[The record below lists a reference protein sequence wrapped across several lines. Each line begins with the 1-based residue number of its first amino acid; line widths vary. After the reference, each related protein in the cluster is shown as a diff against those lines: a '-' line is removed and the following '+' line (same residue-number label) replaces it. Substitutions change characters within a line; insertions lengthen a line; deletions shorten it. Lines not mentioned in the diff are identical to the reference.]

1 MPSHARGRGGRGR
14 GRGRGGRRNAGG
26 DRPRRPK
33 DEWGVEAEGQ
43 GSSDDLTCDLMTLF
57 TSNCSFQQH
66 HAAQEKDKIR
76 YAAVMAV
83 LEKNGVEFPQG
94 SRIRALAAAWARHD
108 HTLANTFLQ
117 DSSKFGLVKILKALT
132 LLDSGRKVRECEKK
146 LKRLELQPGKTKKK
160 TTGKVKSNKDS
171 FSAIKPP
178 LGSMSG
184 ALARHI
190 RRWVSR
196 LTADQLEFYA
206 LFFPPEPWKRLADLC
221 HFNPKKDFKLPWFLP
236 YCFGGEAPAG
246 SMVRNCGHLTKEN
259 VNELVMTFDIPYAHI
274 KPHKDSL
281 TTEAKARIA
290 QYTTDLDTLLWNYED
305 LACPATDKVI
315 HDLLTSG
322 SKVNLPYGKL
332 MERLLTLKMMRKDS
346 PRHAED
352 DWSSPDTNNDQQEGG
367 GGSTDAREKASFFDL
382 LIPLAEKRLHEISVP
397 LEPPVVVIGDASSS
411 MGVAIRTSTII
422 ASLLTAITSAKLVF
436 FNGSNFEPDV
446 LPETIPQVLDV
457 ATTVQA
463 SGCTAPAASLQPF
476 YDRKEVVKT
485 FIIVTDEEENTNSQG
500 GYRFAPLFKKYSE
513 EVYPAK
519 MVFVSFL
526 RGQHAEG
533 QMVRELKQQNFDP
546 LQFKL
551 DSSRPDLT
559 KLDNLLG
566 LLSMGSQS
574 FDAQVTEMEEVLTQ
588 KGLEAIHIQNQD

>member
-1 MPSHARGRGGRGR
+1 MSGPARRLFVSSYTRGMVGAGWRWVK
-14 GRGRGGRRNAGG
+14 RRNYN
-26 DRPRRPK
+26 K
-33 DEWGVEAEGQ
+33 
-43 GSSDDLTCDLMTLF
+43 SS
-57 TSNCSFQQH
+57 
-66 HAAQEKDKIR
+66 
-76 YAAVMAV
+76 
-83 LEKNGVEFPQG
+83 
-94 SRIRALAAAWARHD
+94 ARHGVCERKGSPTPTA
-108 HTLANTFLQ
+108 HGNTKWRSV
-117 DSSKFGLVKILKALT
+117 SSQNSRWRPTHNPADPTQALT

-146 LKRLELQPGKTKKK
+146 MKRLELQPGKTKKK
-160 TTGKVKSNKDS
+160 AMGKVKSNKDNL
-171 FSAIKPP
+171 SAIKPP

-184 ALARHI
+184 ALARHV

-196 LTADQLEFYA
+196 LTAEQLEFYA

-236 YCFGGEAPAG
+236 YCFGSVAPAG

-281 TTEAKARIA
+281 TEETKARIA
-290 QYTTDLDTLLWNYED
+290 LYTTDLDTLLWNYED

-315 HDLLTSG
+315 HDLLTSR

-332 MERLLTLKMMRKDS
+332 MERLLTLKMMRQGSHKYQ
-346 PRHAED
+346 ED
-352 DWSSPDTNNDQQEGG
+352 DWSSSGTSNDQEE
-367 GGSTDAREKASFFDL
+367 DAPEKASFFDL

-422 ASLLTAITSAKLVF
+422 ASLLTALTSAKLVF
-436 FNGSNFEPDV
+436 FNGSNFEPEV

-457 ATTVQA
+457 ATTVRA

-513 EVYPAK
+513 EVYLAK

-533 QMVRELKQQNFDP
+533 QMVNALKLQGFDP

-566 LLSMGSQS
+566 LLSMGSKS
-574 FDAQVTEMEEVLTQ
+574 FDEQVTEMEELLTQ
-588 KGLEAIHIQNQD
+588 KGLEAINIQDEDKK

>member
-1 MPSHARGRGGRGR
+1 MPSHGRGRGGAGGRGR
-14 GRGRGGRRNAGG
+14 GRTRGGRGNFGR
-26 DRPRRPK
+26 DRPQRPK
-33 DEWGVEAEGQ
+33 DEWAVEAEGQ
-43 GSSDDLTCDLMTLF
+43 GSSDDLACDLMTLF
-57 TSNCSFQQH
+57 TSNHSFQQH
-66 HAAQEKDKIR
+66 HAAQEKDRIR

-83 LEKNGVEFPQG
+83 LEKNGAEVPQG

-108 HTLANTFLQ
+108 HTLADTFLQ
-117 DSSKFGLVKILKALT
+117 DSSKFGLVEILKALT

-146 LKRLELQPGKTKKK
+146 MKRLELQPGKTKKK
-160 TTGKVKSNKDS
+160 AMGKVKSNKDNL
-171 FSAIKPP
+171 SAIKPP

-184 ALARHI
+184 ALARHV

-196 LTADQLEFYA
+196 LTAEQLEFYA

-236 YCFGGEAPAG
+236 YCFGSVAPAG

-281 TTEAKARIA
+281 TEETKARIA
-290 QYTTDLDTLLWNYED
+290 LYTTDLDTLLWNYED

-315 HDLLTSG
+315 HDLLTSR

-332 MERLLTLKMMRKDS
+332 MERLLTLKMMRQGSHKYQ
-346 PRHAED
+346 D
-352 DWSSPDTNNDQQEGG
+352 DWSSSGTSNDQEE
-367 GGSTDAREKASFFDL
+367 DAPEKASFFDL

-422 ASLLTAITSAKLVF
+422 ASLLTALTSAKLVF
-436 FNGSNFEPDV
+436 FNGSNFEPEV

-457 ATTVQA
+457 ATTVRA

-513 EVYPAK
+513 EVYLAK

-533 QMVRELKQQNFDP
+533 QMVNALKLQGFDP

-566 LLSMGSQS
+566 LLSMGSKS
-574 FDAQVTEMEEVLTQ
+574 FDEQVTEMEELLTQ
-588 KGLEAIHIQNQD
+588 KGLEAINIQDEDKK

>member
-1 MPSHARGRGGRGR
+1 MPSHARGRGRGGRGR
-14 GRGRGGRRNAGG
+14 RGRRNIGG
-26 DRPRRPK
+26 DRPQRPQ

-43 GSSDDLTCDLMTLF
+43 GSSDDPTCDLMTLF
-57 TSNCSFQQH
+57 TGTHSFQQH
-66 HAAQEKDKIR
+66 HAAQEKDRIR

-83 LEKNGVEFPQG
+83 LEKNGVEVPQG

-117 DSSKFGLVKILKALT
+117 DSSKFGLVEILKALT
-132 LLDSGRKVRECEKK
+132 LMDSGRKVRECEKK

-160 TTGKVKSNKDS
+160 AMGKVKSNRDN
-171 FSAIKPP
+171 FNAIKPP

-221 HFNPKKDFKLPWFLP
+221 HLNPKKDFKLPWFLP

-274 KPHKDSL
+274 KPHKDCL
-281 TTEAKARIA
+281 TEEAKARIA
-290 QYTTDLDTLLWNYED
+290 QYTMDLDTLLWNYED
-305 LACPATDKVI
+305 LACPAADKVI

-346 PRHAED
+346 PRYQGNQAAED
-352 DWSSPDTNNDQQEGG
+352 GVQ
-367 GGSTDAREKASFFDL
+367 EKASFFDL
-382 LIPLAEKRLHEISVP
+382 LIPMADKRLHEISVA

-422 ASLLTAITSAKLVF
+422 ASLLTALTSAKLVF
-436 FNGSNFEPDV
+436 FNGSNFEPHV

-485 FIIVTDEEENTNSQG
+485 FIIVTDEEENTPSRG

-533 QMVRELKQQNFDP
+533 QMVNELKNQGLDP

-566 LLSMGSQS
+566 LLSMESKS
-574 FDAQVTEMEEVLTQ
+574 FDEEVTEMEEVLTQ
-588 KGLEAIHIQNQD
+588 QGLEAIHVNNED